1 MLILD
6 PKFTKHFLILIN
18 EMEKYFKF
26 NQAKAKTVSANIL
39 ENIGKQVDK
48 NIGKQ
53 VDKKIGKQVDKNIDK
68 QVDKKIGKQ
77 VGKTLFLLA
86 LLTTLV
92 QRYKNLLLN

>member
-6 PKFTKHFLILIN
+6 PKFTKNFLILIN

-26 NQAKAKTVSANIL
+26 NQAKAKTVSVNIL

-53 VDKKIGKQVDKNIDK
+53 VDKKIGKQV
-68 QVDKKIGKQ
+68 
-77 VGKTLFLLA
+77 GKTLFLLA
-86 LLTTLV
+86 LLTTPV
-92 QRYKNLLLN
+92 QRYTNLLLN